1 MSSRQNLT
9 LVFVSVH
16 MIEAPQNGCHQQLY
30 SQDDTQ
36 LLPAFLGDSPG
47 SVGRSDPG
55 SYQITAS
62 AWVPEHVRFYVHP
75 LTVKSFF
82 PSSFALLK
90 VSPTGL
96 QSQVFWKLIFLVQ
109 DPWAGEPDVELRS
122 LTLWGVPLQGN
133 YLPVCGSRT
142 SE

>member
-1 MSSRQNLT
+1 MTHTVEWGQVLVLMSYRQNYT

-16 MIEAPQNGCHQQLY
+16 MVEAPQNGCHQQLY
-30 SQDDTQ
+30 SQGDVQ

-55 SYQITAS
+55 SYQITSS
-62 AWVPEHVRFYVHP
+62 AWVPEHERFYVHP
-75 LTVKSFF
+75 LIVKSFF
-82 PSSFALLK
+82 PSSFALLI

-109 DPWAGEPDVELRS
+109 DP
-122 LTLWGVPLQGN
+122 
-133 YLPVCGSRT
+133 
-142 SE
+142 

>member
-1 MSSRQNLT
+1 M
-9 LVFVSVH
+9 
-16 MIEAPQNGCHQQLY
+16 
-30 SQDDTQ
+30 Q
-36 LLPAFLGDSPG
+36 LLPAFLGYSPG

-90 VSPTGL
+90 VSPAGL
-96 QSQVFWKLIFLVQ
+96 QSQVFWRLIFLVQ
-109 DPWAGEPDVELRS
+109 DPWAGEPDLS
-122 LTLWGVPLQGN
+122 LFGEYLCKVIILQFVGHAPWSRDLYIMNLPL
-133 YLPVCGSRT
+133 LPVHCSSFFT
-142 SE
+142 SLVVDLFW